1 MVSIRALNRATLDR
15 QLLLRR
21 HLMPAA
27 EAIEQLAG
35 IQAQAPLSPYVG
47 LWTRLEGF
55 THDELS
61 SLVLDRQVVRGPLMR
76 ATVHMVTARDYLKL
90 RPVTQLVLDRSYSGQ
105 PFNKKL
111 AGLNRE
117 EILTAGRKLLEE
129 QPRTRPELSKL
140 LGELWPGIDQA
151 SLGHLIGY
159 LVPVIQMPPRGVWGM
174 TGQPLLTLASSWLD
188 AKVSLEPTPKLL
200 EEMVLRYLAAFGP
213 ATVMDAQMWSGLT
226 KLREVV
232 DRLGKRIVRLPGDY
246 LDLPDVTRPAEDIA
260 VPIRFLPEYDN
271 LLLSHADRSRFI
283 EDGRRVPLP
292 PGNGSSYG
300 TVLVDGFYRAD
311 WRLEKGGVLVVEPFA
326 KTGKG
331 QQNAIVK
338 EGLALLD
345 FAAGKST
352 TRDVRIVT

>member
-1 MVSIRALNRATLDR
+1 MVQYGLMVSNRALNRATLDR

-55 THDELS
+55 THGELS
-61 SLVLDRQVVRGPLMR
+61 ALVLDRQVVRGLLMR

-117 EILTAGRKLLEE
+117 EILAAGRKLLEQE
-129 QPRTRPELSKL
+129 PRTRPELSKL
-140 LGELWPGIDQA
+140 LGELWPGIDPA

-174 TGQPLLTLASSWLD
+174 TGQPLLTLASSWLGT
-188 AKVSLEPTPKLL
+188 KIPLEPTP
-200 EEMVLRYLAAFGP
+200 
-213 ATVMDAQMWSGLT
+213 

-232 DRLGKRIVRLPGDY
+232 DRLGKRIVRLPGEY
-246 LDLPDVTRPAEDIA
+246 LDLPGVTRPAEDIA
-260 VPIRFLPEYDN
+260 VPIRLLPEYDN

-292 PGNGSSYG
+292 PGNGSGYG

-326 KTGKG
+326 KITKG

-338 EGLALLD
+338 EGLALLG
-345 FAAGKST
+345 FAAGDAG